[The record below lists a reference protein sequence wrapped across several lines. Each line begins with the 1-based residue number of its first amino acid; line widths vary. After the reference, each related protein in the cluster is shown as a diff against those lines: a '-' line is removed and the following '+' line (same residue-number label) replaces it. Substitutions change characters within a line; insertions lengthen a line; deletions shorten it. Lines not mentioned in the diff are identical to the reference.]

1 MRSSLPRAL
10 LAAGYLT
17 LIGVPPAWAQRA
29 TEFQMHGLG
38 TFGDDQFWGGG
49 LGIALRSQGRMRAG
63 IYTSVGAFEGEV
75 AVRPEGILS
84 FHLNPYRRSGVS
96 PYAGGGIALLL
107 IRDASR
113 EYIVGVIGIEWR
125 PGTGSGWFVEA
136 GIGGGVR
143 LALGHQLRRRAAR
156 R

>member
-1 MRSSLPRAL
+1 
-10 LAAGYLT
+10 
-17 LIGVPPAWAQRA
+17 
-29 TEFQMHGLG
+29 
-38 TFGDDQFWGGG
+38 
-49 LGIALRSQGRMRAG
+49 MRAG
-63 IYTSVGAFEGEV
+63 VYTSVGSFEGEV

-107 IRDASR
+107 MQDANR

-136 GIGGGVR
+136 GFGGGVR
-143 LALGHQLRRRAAR
+143 LALGRQLRRRRVR